1 LMTIGKAFKSQTLSD
16 QGGGVY
22 VAKLTKPE
30 RGWTA
35 SFVELSFDVGAP
47 YPLKLTTAVRV
58 TPDTCPYPDMNPLTA
73 PKEVR
78 QQAAVKR

>member
-1 LMTIGKAFKSQTLSD
+1 MN
-16 QGGGVY
+16 Y
-22 VAKLTKPE
+22 VV
-30 RGWTA
+30 R
-35 SFVELSFDVGAP
+35 D
-47 YPLKLTTAVRV
+47 PLKLTTAVRV